1 MKPRNFFLVS
11 LILIIL
17 SGCAAPTTTE
27 SHTPVAPTAN
37 TGSLVGSVPSAVTFW
52 PGETL
57 YIYAATFNGND
68 QNEGFYMLDTARAP
82 SATLDSDGWF
92 QLLDIT
98 PGRYVLVVG
107 PTAEQGRLIMDA
119 NNKARIFT
127 VVAGELEDLGILET
141 GN

>member
-1 MKPRNFFLVS
+1 MKLRNFFLVS

-17 SGCAAPTTTE
+17 SGCAAPTSTG
-27 SHTPVAPTAN
+27 SHTPVAPAAN

-57 YIYAATFNGND
+57 YIYVATFNGND

-127 VVAGELEDLGILET
+127 VVAGELEDLGILEI
-141 GN
+141 GK

>member
-1 MKPRNFFLVS
+1 MKLRNIILVS
-11 LILIIL
+11 LILITL
-17 SGCAAPTTTE
+17 SGCAAPTATE
-27 SHTPVAPTAN
+27 SHTPIAPAAN
-37 TGSLVGSVPSAVTFW
+37 TGSLVGSAPSAVSLW

-57 YIYAATFNGND
+57 YIYAATFNGNV

-82 SATLDSDGWF
+82 SATIDSDGWF

-119 NNKARIFT
+119 NGKARIFT
-127 VVAGELEDLGILET
+127 AIAGKLEDLGILEI